1 MLEPMVLGTAIKTKV
16 PLERM
21 AYVLERCPVCGEAI
35 KAKVGEKFIDPRDGK
50 VKDRVWAGRII
61 YPICACE
68 AKIRDDREAG
78 RYDEERQYKILEN
91 RRRCFKDTKT
101 ASSTFNFDARRGSDV
116 SKAARAYIE
125 HFAELREKGQGLLLY
140 GPVGVGKSFYA
151 ACVCNELLDRGY
163 VCLFADMN
171 QLIDMVDGD
180 FQGKQE
186 RLDSL
191 KDFDLIVI
199 DDFGK
204 ERRGGYMDEQIIDIM
219 DKIYENYIP
228 LIVTTNME
236 PAEMIADDDL
246 FYQRVYSR
254 IIENCTPV
262 KVEAKNQRYVA
273 AQKNRQQ
280 MLNLV
285 KGAEA

>member
-1 MLEPMVLGTAIKTKV
+1 MIAERHLEDVA
-16 PLERM
+16 E
-21 AYVLERCPVCGEAI
+21 VLERCPVCGDAI
-35 KAKVGEKFIDPRDGK
+35 KAKVKPGHAME
-50 VKDRVWAGRII
+50 GRLIT
-61 YPICACE
+61 PICQCE
-68 AKIRDDREAG
+68 ARIREEREAG
-78 RYDEERQYKILEN
+78 RYDEARKYEILEN

-101 ASSTFNFDARRGSDV
+101 ASSTFKFDARRGSEV
-116 SKAARAYIE
+116 SKVIRTYTE
-125 HFAELREKGQGLLLY
+125 HFGDMNGKGQGLLLY

-228 LIVTTNME
+228 LIVTTNLL
-236 PAEMIADDDL
+236 PAEMISDSDL

>member
-1 MLEPMVLGTAIKTKV
+1 MLEPLVLGAALKEKV
-16 PLERM
+16 PLEKM
-21 AYVLERCPVCGEAI
+21 AYILECCPVCGDAI

-50 VKDRVWAGRII
+50 LKDRVWAGRII
-61 YPICACE
+61 YPICKCE
-68 AKIRDDREAG
+68 AKIRDEREAG
-78 RYDEERQYKILEN
+78 HVDEERRLEILAN
-91 RRRCFKDTKT
+91 RRRCFKDAKT

-171 QLIDMVDGD
+171 QLIDMVDGE

-228 LIVTTNME
+228 LIVTTNLL
-236 PAEMIADDDL
+236 PAEMISDSDL

-262 KVEAKNQRYVA
+262 KVEAQNQRYIA

-280 MLNLV
+280 MLDLV
-285 KGAEA
+285 KAGAS

>member
-1 MLEPMVLGTAIKTKV
+1 M
-16 PLERM
+16 
-21 AYVLERCPVCGEAI
+21 
-35 KAKVGEKFIDPRDGK
+35 
-50 VKDRVWAGRII
+50 
-61 YPICACE
+61 
-68 AKIRDDREAG
+68 
-78 RYDEERQYKILEN
+78 
-91 RRRCFKDTKT
+91 
-101 ASSTFNFDARRGSDV
+101 
-116 SKAARAYIE
+116 
-125 HFAELREKGQGLLLY
+125 
-140 GPVGVGKSFYA
+140 
-151 ACVCNELLDRGY
+151 
-163 VCLFADMN
+163 
-171 QLIDMVDGD
+171 
-180 FQGKQE
+180 
-186 RLDSL
+186 
-191 KDFDLIVI
+191 I

-262 KVEAKNQRYVA
+262 KVEAKNQRYIA

-285 KGAEA
+285 KGDEAWSG